1 MESELGRYRR
11 AVARKRRVGLDPD
24 NPRARRRREQRRLF
38 LVVAGFLIVAGG
50 AIIALAYGSRAVV
63 LGATCLLAG
72 VGVLAL
78 LWGILVVIERWV
90 E

>member
-1 MESELGRYRR
+1 MGDQREP
-11 AVARKRRVGLDPD
+11 A

-38 LVVAGFLIVAGG
+38 ILVAGFVLVGGG

-72 VGVLAL
+72 VGILTL
-78 LWGILVVIERWV
+78 LWVVLVLVERWV